1 MDIPYATIERL
12 ALYARCLRHLKE
24 NGVKNVSSYIISAEV
39 KTTPEQVRKDLSY
52 FGKFGKTGE
61 GYNVDKLLKKIEKIL
76 KPKRKVNIAIIGVG
90 ALGTAL
96 ARFKGFK
103 EVGYEVKALFDIDPK
118 KIGKQIDGV
127 AVSHIDKFR
136 EIVDKEKIEIVIL
149 SVPKEVIKDIEDII
163 VKSKVKGVL
172 NFVPIT
178 LQLKTRRKIFVL
190 DVDLTQKLYIISYLI
205 KINGRDRWIY

>member
-24 NGVKNVSSYIISAEV
+24 NGIKNVSSYMISAEV
-39 KTTPEQVRKDLSY
+39 RTTPEQVRKDLSY

-76 KPKRKVNIAIIGVG
+76 KPKRKVNIAIVGVG

-103 EVGYEVKALFDIDPK
+103 EVGYEVKALFDVDPK

-127 AVSHIDKFR
+127 TVSHIDKFR
-136 EIVDKEKIEIVIL
+136 EIVEKEKIEIVIL
-149 SVPKEVIKDIEDII
+149 SVPKEVIKDIEDLI
-163 VKSKVKGVL
+163 VRSKVKGVL

-205 KINGRDRWIY
+205 KNKWEE

>member
-39 KTTPEQVRKDLSY
+39 RTTPEQVRKDLSY

-118 KIGKQIDGV
+118 KIDKQIDGV

-205 KINGRDRWIY
+205 KNKWEG

>member
-39 KTTPEQVRKDLSY
+39 RTTPEQVRKDLSY

-118 KIGKQIDGV
+118 KIGKHIDGV

-205 KINGRDRWIY
+205 KNKWEG

>member
-39 KTTPEQVRKDLSY
+39 RTTPEQVRKDLSY

-76 KPKRKVNIAIIGVG
+76 KPRRKVNIAIIGVG

-205 KINGRDRWIY
+205 KNKWEG

>member
-24 NGVKNVSSYIISAEV
+24 NGVKNVSSYMISAEV
-39 KTTPEQVRKDLSY
+39 RTTPEQVRKDLSY

-76 KPKRKVNIAIIGVG
+76 KPKRKVNIAIVGVG

-103 EVGYEVKALFDIDPK
+103 EVGYEVKALFDVDPK

-127 AVSHIDKFR
+127 TVSHIDKFK

-178 LQLKTRRKIFVL
+178 LQLKTRRKIVVL

-205 KINGRDRWIY
+205 KNKWEE

>member
-205 KINGRDRWIY
+205 KNKWEG

>member
-24 NGVKNVSSYIISAEV
+24 NGIKNVSSYMISAEV
-39 KTTPEQVRKDLSY
+39 RTTPEQVRKDLSY

-76 KPKRKVNIAIIGVG
+76 KPKRKVNIAIVGVG

-103 EVGYEVKALFDIDPK
+103 EVGYEVKALFDVDPK

-127 AVSHIDKFR
+127 TVSHIDKFR

-178 LQLKTRRKIFVL
+178 LQLKTRRKIVVL

-205 KINGRDRWIY
+205 KNKWEE

>member
-205 KINGRDRWIY
+205 KNKWEE

>member
-172 NFVPIT
+172 NFCANNSSA
-178 LQLKTRRKIFVL
+178 KNKKKNFCA
-190 DVDLTQKLYIISYLI
+190 
-205 KINGRDRWIY
+205 

>member
-24 NGVKNVSSYIISAEV
+24 NGVKNVSSYMISAEV
-39 KTTPEQVRKDLSY
+39 RTTPEQVRKDLSY

-118 KIGKQIDGV
+118 KIGKHIDGV

-205 KINGRDRWIY
+205 KNKWEG

>member
-118 KIGKQIDGV
+118 KIGKHIDGV

-205 KINGRDRWIY
+205 KNKWEG

>member
-24 NGVKNVSSYIISAEV
+24 NGVKNVSSYMISAEV
-39 KTTPEQVRKDLSY
+39 RTTPEQVRKDLSY

-61 GYNVDKLLKKIEKIL
+61 GYNVDSLLKKIEKIL
-76 KPKRKVNIAIIGVG
+76 KPKRKVNIAIVGVG

-103 EVGYEVKALFDIDPK
+103 EVGYEVKALFDVDPK

-127 AVSHIDKFR
+127 TVSHIDKFR

-149 SVPKEVIKDIEDII
+149 SVPK
-163 VKSKVKGVL
+163 
-172 NFVPIT
+172 
-178 LQLKTRRKIFVL
+178 
-190 DVDLTQKLYIISYLI
+190 
-205 KINGRDRWIY
+205 

>member
-61 GYNVDKLLKKIEKIL
+61 GYSVDKLLKKIEKIL

-205 KINGRDRWIY
+205 KNKWEG

>member
-39 KTTPEQVRKDLSY
+39 RTTPEQVRKDLSY

-205 KINGRDRWIY
+205 KNKWEG

>member
-24 NGVKNVSSYIISAEV
+24 NGVKNVSSYMISAEV
-39 KTTPEQVRKDLSY
+39 RTTPEQVRKDLSY

-76 KPKRKVNIAIIGVG
+76 KPKRKVNIAIVGVG

-103 EVGYEVKALFDIDPK
+103 EVGYEVKALFDVDPK

-127 AVSHIDKFR
+127 TVSHIDKFR

-178 LQLKTRRKIFVL
+178 LQLKTRRKIVVL

-205 KINGRDRWIY
+205 KNKWEE

>member
-24 NGVKNVSSYIISAEV
+24 NGIKNVSSYMISAEV
-39 KTTPEQVRKDLSY
+39 RTTPEQVRKDLSY

-76 KPKRKVNIAIIGVG
+76 KPKRKVNIAIVGVG

-103 EVGYEVKALFDIDPK
+103 EVGYEVKALFDVDPK

-127 AVSHIDKFR
+127 TVSHIDKFR
-136 EIVDKEKIEIVIL
+136 EIVEKEKIEIVIL
-149 SVPKEVIKDIEDII
+149 SVPKEVIKDIEDLI
-163 VKSKVKGVL
+163 VRSKVKGVL

-178 LQLKTRRKIFVL
+178 LQLKTRRKIVVL

-205 KINGRDRWIY
+205 KNKWEE